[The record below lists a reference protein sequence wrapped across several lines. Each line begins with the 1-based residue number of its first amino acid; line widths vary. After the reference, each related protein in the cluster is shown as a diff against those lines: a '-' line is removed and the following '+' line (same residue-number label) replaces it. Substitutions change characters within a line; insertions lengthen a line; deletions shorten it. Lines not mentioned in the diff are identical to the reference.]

1 MKRKTL
7 KRKAPAAATSS
18 SSDDPEETRNP
29 ANQETGSEC
38 AADDEKGV
46 TSEAN
51 GTLHT
56 YMLYLSLMWIMTVA
70 DIDETS
76 QSLYKHDC
84 FFSSSIFRFLFVYV
98 IILGR
103 GRGGWQRW

>member
-7 KRKAPAAATSS
+7 KRKATAAATSS

-29 ANQETGSEC
+29 ANQETGSEF
-38 AADDEKGV
+38 AVDDEKGV

-51 GTLHT
+51 GTLHI
-56 YMLYLSLMWIMTVA
+56 YMLYRSLMWIMTVA

-84 FFSSSIFRFLFVYV
+84 FLSSSIFRFLFVYI

-103 GRGGWQRW
+103 GRGGWQR